1 MSAPRCLA
9 FVSDRNESNASS
21 VIVTLFSVK
30 ARLRRQQPLTN
41 DLKSCVGAALLE
53 QRNLVDRK
61 LAQGGG
67 GEALLQH
74 CDNGAAPGGIE
85 PAGQCHVEAEFLEH
99 VRIYPTVEI
108 VALPRCQR

>member
-1 MSAPRCLA
+1 MSAPHCLA

-41 DLKSCVGAALLE
+41 DLKSCAGAALPE

-61 LAQGGG
+61 LAQAGVA
-67 GEALLQH
+67 EALLQH
-74 CDNGAAPGGIE
+74 CDDGPAPFGIE
-85 PAGQCHVEAEFLEH
+85 PTGQCHVEAEFLVH
-99 VRIYPTVEI
+99 VRISPTVEI
-108 VALPRCQR
+108 VALPRCQ